1 MGVPKNYNYKKKKS
15 KRWNKAD
22 KGYRKALAVIWW
34 KVCESNRYGKDALSG
49 TASWE
54 ALPP

>member
-1 MGVPKNYNYKKKKS
+1 MEVPKNYNYKKKKS

-34 KVCESNRYGKDALSG
+34 KVCESNRYGKDVLSG

-54 ALPP
+54 TFPP